1 MRIDDQHSI
10 EYPVCNP
17 ISSSLLLFFI
27 WFLQWESSS
36 VARACECVWVYV
48 SPGFERVFIVYIY
61 VCQIVLKTKKK
72 RRKENKN
79 LLVYRSDS
87 LTEKAFMM
95 SKSNLWGVRK
105 YWVISLFIY
114 TYTNTFLWGFF
125 PSSYI
130 FRMIFWLILQHFAK
144 RCQIYG
150 KSIYVVRTSIQCPIF
165 NWII

>member
-17 ISSSLLLFFI
+17 ISSSLFFVVGFCNENHHPWRARVNVCGYMYRRDSNEFLLYTFM
-27 WFLQWESSS
+27 
-36 VARACECVWVYV
+36 CVRLCWK
-48 SPGFERVFIVYIY
+48 
-61 VCQIVLKTKKK
+61 QKK